1 MVFKSTKN
9 TILIVIALALMC
21 WAAWIIEIKWIVG
34 WTGLQWLLTD
44 LYSPYLICF
53 LVALA
58 YILPFL
64 LKYGRVD
71 SKLILTFL
79 TFFVINLTAYL
90 LSEVV
95 FKTLYTPNPVALSK
109 GESISIRFLHLAIF
123 VLYALGYYFI
133 TDKLIM
139 KIARQSIAVFM
150 LCVVSMFV
158 LGIGTNFVF
167 RGFGSSYGFI
177 DAIKMGYPQF
187 WICLLMGLAGIYIIE
202 RYLDETE

>member
-1 MVFKSTKN
+1 MVFKSIKS
-9 TILIVIALALMC
+9 TILIVIALALTC
-21 WAAWIIEIKWIVG
+21 WAAWIIEVKWIVG

-64 LKYGRVD
+64 LKYGRID
-71 SKLILTFL
+71 SKLTLTFL

-95 FKTLYTPNPVALSK
+95 FKTLYTPSPISLSK
-109 GESISIRFLHLAIF
+109 VEAFSIRFLHLAIF
-123 VLYALGYYFI
+123 VLYALLYYFV

-139 KIARQSIAVFM
+139 KIARQAIAVFM
-150 LCVVSMFV
+150 LCVALMFV
-158 LGIGTNFVF
+158 LGMGTNYLF

-187 WICLLMGLAGIYIIE
+187 WICLLMGLASIYIIE